1 MKGGFYMAWIILDI
15 AILLFIVFSTFIGYK
30 LGLIKVAFG
39 IVSFILAIIIS
50 LLLYKPISNV
60 ITNHTPIP
68 EKIETTIESRLVSED
83 KESTNFIDNY
93 YNNAKNASSKIIAQ
107 NITSTVINIGSAL
120 VVFLLVRI
128 ILLFL
133 RFSTDLIAKLPLI
146 KQCNH
151 IGGFLYGIIAGFL
164 IVYLFFTVISI
175 LSPIINLSGFL
186 KVINSS
192 IIGNIMYNNNI
203 IFMFFA

>member
-1 MKGGFYMAWIILDI
+1 MAWIILDI
-15 AILLFIVFSTFIGYK
+15 SILLFVSIATFIGYK

-39 IVSFILAIIIS
+39 IVSFIIAILIS
-50 LLLYKPISNV
+50 LLLYRPISSV

-68 EKIETTIESRLVSED
+68 EKIETQIESRLISEN
-83 KESTNFIDNY
+83 KENTSFVDNY
-93 YNNAKNASSKIIAQ
+93 YNNAKNASAKMIAK
-107 NITSTVINIGSAL
+107 NITSTIINIGSAL
-120 VVFLLVRI
+120 IVFLLVRI

-146 KQCNH
+146 KQCNQV
-151 IGGFLYGIIAGFL
+151 GGFLYGIIAGFVL
-164 IVYLFFTVISI
+164 IYLFFTIISM
-175 LSPIINLSGFL
+175 LSPLIDLSAFL
-186 KVINSS
+186 KIINSS